1 MWQWKLSVFKLLPG
15 EIDKPTE
22 RVINWKSHTK
32 SQWASNWSKHSNCI
46 VYEIFLV
53 EDLFRCG
60 HKVNRYLY
68 VSYWQRYEWS
78 KYLQNTNKLSIC
90 FFSCKVCIKQ
100 HKTKDNKEFVFLF
113 WYVLQK
119 LSNIIYYTRW
129 KVSVKCWNCQKKLSK
144 KYLSKFLQEKCQ
156 EMI

>member
-1 MWQWKLSVFKLLPG
+1 MWEGKLSVFKFLPDK
-15 EIDKPTE
+15 IDKPTE

-46 VYEIFLV
+46 VYQVFLF

-78 KYLQNTNKLSIC
+78 KVLQNTNKLWIC
-90 FFSCKVCIKQ
+90 FFIKI
-100 HKTKDNKEFVFLF
+100 HKTKDDKELCLF
-113 WYVLQK
+113 WYFKSFL
-119 LSNIIYYTRW
+119 TW
-129 KVSVKCWNCQKKLSK
+129 KVSVRCWNCQKKMSK
-144 KYLSKFLQEKCQ
+144 KYPRKFLKEKCQ
-156 EMI
+156 AII